1 MQRLLLTIISLLLI
15 ISPALASA
23 DKTSED
29 YLKGKRHFAIMNP
42 VSERIAQSVI
52 KKALKKETKGKYKV
66 KLNSYTLSSMKKGI
80 FKDLEITGKHLEVNG
95 IEIPYVKLMTITDY
109 NWIDYNQ
116 TPVVFKSDMTF
127 DYIMHL
133 SENSINQALQTTEYK
148 KNLEKV
154 NKRAYPI
161 FMISDVRV
169 KLRNDK
175 MHIIMEY
182 NFPIKPAKKNRTF
195 MVSSSLNVTNS
206 KVKLTNIGFDNA
218 YGSLPIE
225 KVTNLVNLVD
235 PLSFTLSLVDNKKC
249 DGRFDSAKIEDDV
262 VKIDGKIYIKKEDLK

>member
-1 MQRLLLTIISLLLI
+1 
-15 ISPALASA
+15 
-23 DKTSED
+23 
-29 YLKGKRHFAIMNP
+29 
-42 VSERIAQSVI
+42 
-52 KKALKKETKGKYKV
+52 
-66 KLNSYTLSSMKKGI
+66 
-80 FKDLEITGKHLEVNG
+80 
-95 IEIPYVKLMTITDY
+95 
-109 NWIDYNQ
+109 
-116 TPVVFKSDMTF
+116 MTF